1 MLSSAI
7 LAPMKHV
14 LSATCTAASL
24 ALVTGCAPA
33 PERPLDPGDRF
44 SFQVARTPY
53 SAAMCIGKNAK
64 ARPGAAAEERT
75 LGDSGME
82 VVVRGSG
89 STLAVA
95 QIQRAGTF
103 SDVNV
108 LVGSSVSGDRGAFA
122 RALVSGC

>member
-1 MLSSAI
+1 MDS
-7 LAPMKHV
+7 
-14 LSATCTAASL
+14 
-24 ALVTGCAPA
+24 
-33 PERPLDPGDRF
+33 GDRF
-44 SFQVARTPY
+44 AFQIARTPY

-64 ARPGAAAEERT
+64 ARSAAAEERL

-108 LVGSSVSGDRGAFA
+108 LVGKSVSGDRAAFA
-122 RALVSGC
+122 RSLVTGC

>member
-1 MLSSAI
+1 
-7 LAPMKHV
+7 
-14 LSATCTAASL
+14 
-24 ALVTGCAPA
+24 
-33 PERPLDPGDRF
+33 
-44 SFQVARTPY
+44 
-53 SAAMCIGKNAK
+53 MCIGKNAK

-75 LGDSGME
+75 VGDSGME

-103 SDVNV
+103 SSVNV
-108 LVGSSVSGDRGAFA
+108 LVASSVSGDRGAFA